1 MQRPPRDILYY
12 SNYCPHSKRIIQQLV
27 KEKDITQQLD
37 FICIDRRTP
46 AKDGPIYVLLDN
58 GKQVPLPPNIHSV
71 PSLLLVTDQ
80 FRVIIGQEIISYL
93 TPFIE
98 NGQAEATGH
107 AGEPVPISAGTMEYV
122 SYNGNQGAMSNII
135 PTPPEN
141 YRPNKIPENI
151 TIEMLNGQYTTERS
165 ALESGSSLY

>member
-46 AKDGPIYVLLDN
+46 AKDGPTYILLDN

-71 PSLLLVTDQ
+71 PSLLVVTDQ

-93 TPFIE
+93 APFIE
-98 NGQAEATGH
+98 NGQTEATGY
-107 AGEPVPISAGTMEYV
+107 AGEPVPVSASTMDYV
-122 SYNGNQGAMSNII
+122 SYSGNHGTIS
-135 PTPPEN
+135 TPPET

-151 TIEMLNGQYTTERS
+151 TIEMLSGKYTTERS
-165 ALESGSSLY
+165 ALETGNSLY